1 MSEKPKNDDLKPL
14 AEIDGWSDDES
25 ERGSENGVEA
35 IDQLENIAHDDAP
48 DDVLPDD
55 FGLQAHPATHIVKTA
70 VIDDSLSGL
79 RFDQVAA
86 SLFSEFSRE
95 KLKEWMLAGDLT
107 FDGRIVKP
115 KSRALGGETLKLDVT
130 LAAQTRSLPEAMD
143 LNIIFEDEQI
153 IVINKPAGL
162 VVHPGVGNWSG
173 TLVNGLLHHDS
184 RLAEL
189 PRAGLV
195 HRIDKDTSGLLV
207 IAKTLVAQHSLS
219 QQLAEK
225 SVFRVYD
232 AVTCGHV
239 IAGGTIDEPI
249 RRHSVDRLKM
259 CVGHGGRD
267 SVTHYRVTERFGSH
281 TLLRVQLETGRTHQI
296 RVHMSHLG
304 FPLVGD
310 GTYGGRSRLPKG
322 ISAELIQTLQ
332 QFKRQALHARELGLI
347 HPVTGEEMKFEAPWP
362 DDFTNLVKM
371 LRKEAKPDLSQ
382 FR

>member
-1 MSEKPKNDDLKPL
+1 MMSEKPNNDDIKAL
-14 AEIDGWSDDES
+14 EVIDGWSEDES
-25 ERGSENGVEA
+25 AVNDA
-35 IDQLENIAHDDAP
+35 LENIDIHDTP
-48 DDVLPDD
+48 DEALPDD
-55 FGLQAHPATHIVKTA
+55 FGLHAHPATHIVKTA
-70 VIDDSLSGL
+70 VIDESLVGL

-95 KLKEWMLAGDLT
+95 KIKEWMLAGDLT
-107 FDGRIVKP
+107 FDGKVMKP
-115 KSRALGGETLKLDVT
+115 KSRSLGGEIVNLDVT
-130 LAAQTRSLPEAMD
+130 LAAQTRSLPEEMA
-143 LNIIFEDEQI
+143 LNIVFEDDQI

-173 TLVNGLLHHDS
+173 TLVNGLLHHDPV
-184 RLAEL
+184 LAEL

-232 AVTCGHV
+232 AVANGHV
-239 IAGGTIDEPI
+239 IAGGTVDEPI
-249 RRHSVDRLKM
+249 RRHAVDRLKM
-259 CVGHGGRD
+259 CVHHGGRA

-296 RVHMSHLG
+296 RVHLSHLG

-322 ISAELIQTLQ
+322 ISTELIQTLQ
-332 QFKRQALHARELGLI
+332 QFRRQALHARELGLI
-347 HPVTGEEMKFEAPWP
+347 HPVTGKEMHFEAPWP
-362 DDFTNLVKM
+362 DDFTHLVKM
-371 LRKEAKPDLSQ
+371 LRLEAKPDLSQ

>member
-1 MSEKPKNDDLKPL
+1 
-14 AEIDGWSDDES
+14 
-25 ERGSENGVEA
+25 
-35 IDQLENIAHDDAP
+35 
-48 DDVLPDD
+48 
-55 FGLQAHPATHIVKTA
+55 
-70 VIDDSLSGL
+70 
-79 RFDQVAA
+79 
-86 SLFSEFSRE
+86 
-95 KLKEWMLAGDLT
+95 
-107 FDGRIVKP
+107 
-115 KSRALGGETLKLDVT
+115 
-130 LAAQTRSLPEAMD
+130 LAAQTRSLPEEMA
-143 LNIIFEDEQI
+143 LNIVFEDDQI

-173 TLVNGLLHHDS
+173 TLVNGLLHHDPV
-184 RLAEL
+184 LAEL

-232 AVTCGHV
+232 AVANGHV
-239 IAGGTIDEPI
+239 IAGGTVDEPI
-249 RRHSVDRLKM
+249 RRHAVDRLKM
-259 CVGHGGRD
+259 CVHHGGRP

-296 RVHMSHLG
+296 RVHLSHLG

-332 QFKRQALHARELGLI
+332 QFRRQALHARELGLI
-347 HPVTGEEMKFEAPWP
+347 HPVTGKEMHFEAPWP
-362 DDFTNLVKM
+362 DDFTHLVKM
-371 LRKEAKPDLSQ
+371 LRSEAKPDLSQ

>member
-1 MSEKPKNDDLKPL
+1 MMSEKPKNDDIKALDV
-14 AEIDGWSDDES
+14 IDGWSEDES
-25 ERGSENGVEA
+25 AMN
-35 IDQLENIAHDDAP
+35 DTLESVNTDDVPDDVP

-55 FGLQAHPATHIVKTA
+55 FGLHAHPATHIVKTA
-70 VIDDSLSGL
+70 VIDESLVGL

-95 KLKEWMLAGDLT
+95 KIKEWMLAGDLT
-107 FDGRIVKP
+107 FDGKVMKP
-115 KSRALGGETLKLDVT
+115 KSRSLGGEIVNLDVT
-130 LAAQTRSLPEAMD
+130 LAAQTRSLPEEMA
-143 LNIIFEDEQI
+143 LNIVFEDDQI

-173 TLVNGLLHHDS
+173 TLVNGLLHHDPV
-184 RLAEL
+184 LAEL

-232 AVTCGHV
+232 AVANGHV
-239 IAGGTIDEPI
+239 IAGGTVDEPI
-249 RRHSVDRLKM
+249 RRHAVDRLKM
-259 CVGHGGRD
+259 CVHHGRP

-296 RVHMSHLG
+296 RVHLSHLG

-332 QFKRQALHARELGLI
+332 QFRRQALHARELGLI
-347 HPVTGEEMKFEAPWP
+347 HPVTGKEMHFEAPWP
-362 DDFTNLVKM
+362 DDFTHLVKM
-371 LRKEAKPDLSQ
+371 LRSEAKPDLSQ

>member
-1 MSEKPKNDDLKPL
+1 MSENPKIDNLKDIE
-14 AEIDGWSDDES
+14 AIDGWSEDDS
-25 ERGSENGVEA
+25 ALDDGGDDV
-35 IDQLENIAHDDAP
+35 QHDHTP

-70 VIDDSLSGL
+70 VIDESLVGL

-95 KLKEWMLAGDLT
+95 KIKEWMLAGHLT
-107 FDGRIVKP
+107 FDGRTVKP
-115 KSRALGGETLKLDVT
+115 KSRALGGEQLLLDVT
-130 LAAQTRSLPEAMD
+130 LEAQTRSLPEEMTLD
-143 LNIIFEDEQI
+143 IIFEDEQI
-153 IVINKPAGL
+153 IVINKPVGL

-207 IAKTLVAQHSLS
+207 IAKTLVVQHSLS
-219 QQLAEK
+219 QQLADK
-225 SVFRVYD
+225 TVFRVYD
-232 AVTCGHV
+232 AVTVGHV

-259 CVGHGGRD
+259 TVQHGGRD

-296 RVHMSHLG
+296 RVHMAHIG

-310 GTYGGRSRLPKG
+310 ATYGGRARLPRG
-322 ISAELIQTLQ
+322 ITAELIQTLQ

-347 HPVTGEEMKFEAPWP
+347 HPVSGEEMHFEAPWP
-362 DDFTNLVKM
+362 DDFTHLVKM
-371 LRKEAKPDLSQ
+371 LRKEAQPDLSQ

>member
-1 MSEKPKNDDLKPL
+1 MMSEKPNNDDIKALDV
-14 AEIDGWSDDES
+14 IDGWSEDES
-25 ERGSENGVEA
+25 AVN
-35 IDQLENIAHDDAP
+35 DTLENIDIHDVP
-48 DDVLPDD
+48 DEALPDD
-55 FGLQAHPATHIVKTA
+55 FGLQSHPATHIVKTA
-70 VIDDSLSGL
+70 VIDESLVGL

-95 KLKEWMLAGDLT
+95 KIKEWMLAGDLT
-107 FDGRIVKP
+107 FDGKVMKP
-115 KSRALGGETLKLDVT
+115 KSRSLGGETVKLDVT
-130 LAAQTRSLPEAMD
+130 LAAQTRSLPEEMA
-143 LNIIFEDEQI
+143 LNIVFEDDQI

-173 TLVNGLLHHDS
+173 TLVNGLLHHDPV
-184 RLAEL
+184 LAEL

-232 AVTCGHV
+232 AVANGHV
-239 IAGGTIDEPI
+239 IAGGTVDEPI
-249 RRHSVDRLKM
+249 RRHAVDRLRM
-259 CVGHGGRD
+259 CVHHGGRA

-296 RVHMSHLG
+296 RVHLSHLG

-322 ISAELIQTLQ
+322 ISTELIQTLQ
-332 QFKRQALHARELGLI
+332 QFRRQALHARELGLI
-347 HPVTGEEMKFEAPWP
+347 HPVTGKEMHFEAPWP
-362 DDFTNLVKM
+362 DDFTHLVKM
-371 LRKEAKPDLSQ
+371 LRLEAKPDLSQ

>member
-1 MSEKPKNDDLKPL
+1 MMSEKPNNDDIKALDV
-14 AEIDGWSDDES
+14 IDGWSEDES
-25 ERGSENGVEA
+25 AVN
-35 IDQLENIAHDDAP
+35 DTLENIDIHDVP
-48 DDVLPDD
+48 DEALPDD
-55 FGLQAHPATHIVKTA
+55 FGLQSHPATHIVKTA
-70 VIDDSLSGL
+70 VIDESLVGL

-95 KLKEWMLAGDLT
+95 KIKEWMLAGDLT
-107 FDGRIVKP
+107 FDGKVMKP
-115 KSRALGGETLKLDVT
+115 KSRSLGGETVKLDVT
-130 LAAQTRSLPEAMD
+130 LAAQTRSLPEEMA
-143 LNIIFEDEQI
+143 LNIVFEDDQI

-173 TLVNGLLHHDS
+173 TLVNGLLHHDPV
-184 RLAEL
+184 LAEL

-232 AVTCGHV
+232 AVANGHV
-239 IAGGTIDEPI
+239 IAGGTVDQPI
-249 RRHSVDRLKM
+249 RRHAVDRLKM
-259 CVGHGGRD
+259 CVHHGGRA

-296 RVHMSHLG
+296 RVHLAHLG

-332 QFKRQALHARELGLI
+332 QFRRQALHARELGLI
-347 HPVTGEEMKFEAPWP
+347 HPVTGKEMHFEAPWP
-362 DDFTNLVKM
+362 DDFTHLVKM
-371 LRKEAKPDLSQ
+371 LRSEAKPDLSQ

>member
-1 MSEKPKNDDLKPL
+1 MMSEKPNNDDIKALDV
-14 AEIDGWSDDES
+14 IDGWSEDES
-25 ERGSENGVEA
+25 AVN
-35 IDQLENIAHDDAP
+35 DTLENIDIHDVP
-48 DDVLPDD
+48 DEALPDD
-55 FGLQAHPATHIVKTA
+55 FGLQSHPATHIVKTA
-70 VIDDSLSGL
+70 VIDESLVGL

-95 KLKEWMLAGDLT
+95 KIKEWMLAGDLT
-107 FDGRIVKP
+107 FDGKVMKP
-115 KSRALGGETLKLDVT
+115 KSRSLGGETVKLDVT
-130 LAAQTRSLPEAMD
+130 LAAQTRSLPEEMA
-143 LNIIFEDEQI
+143 LNIVFEDDQI

-173 TLVNGLLHHDS
+173 TLVNGLLHHDPV
-184 RLAEL
+184 LAEL

-232 AVTCGHV
+232 AVANGHV
-239 IAGGTIDEPI
+239 IAGGTVDEPI
-249 RRHSVDRLKM
+249 RRHAVDRLRM
-259 CVGHGGRD
+259 CVHHGGRA

-296 RVHMSHLG
+296 RVHLAHLG

-332 QFKRQALHARELGLI
+332 QFRRQALHARELGLI
-347 HPVTGEEMKFEAPWP
+347 HPVTGKEMHFEAPWP
-362 DDFTNLVKM
+362 DDFTHLVKM
-371 LRKEAKPDLSQ
+371 LRSEAKPDLSQ